1 MAPRSDRV
9 RWRRSIAWRITL
21 AGLVAAVI
29 CQSVPM
35 AAPRRSAAAI
45 PATATIA
52 TPIAG
57 TLAAPIAWEL
67 DALVVWDLDAPDSP

>member
-45 PATATIA
+45 PAIA

-67 DALVVWDLDAPDSP
+67 DALIVWDLDAPDSP